1 MSKGGR
7 LDVVQVLRFVAA
19 SLVVVA
25 HAESRLARVFAEHAE
40 STVIFALGHL
50 RTWGHFGV
58 DLFFA
63 ISGFIMYWVTRGR
76 FQRSGA
82 SLDFLRKR
90 VVRVVPIYWGLTAF
104 AVGLLAVAPSLFS
117 YRESLDTQWIAAS
130 FLFVPWQ
137 APEGFVAPVLGLGWT
152 LNYEVWFYLCFAL
165 LLLLPERRALPTI
178 TIAFVA
184 CALLGQLVVFENPW
198 TRQATSW
205 LLLEFV
211 MGLWIAHAYTSRTFY
226 TAKLARVI
234 GPLGLVALF
243 ATIFFD
249 PAPAA
254 GEVSNN
260 GLRFLAW
267 GIPSAAVL
275 FGALSLHWQP
285 SGSRFGRVL
294 VALGD
299 ASYSIYLL
307 QVFALPGIAR
317 VLAAMHLDA
326 WLPFDVLVLLLTA
339 GSIAVGYVFY
349 LLVERPL
356 TRALQRRG
364 HAVTAPT
371 TSTVAA

>member
-1 MSKGGR
+1 MKGR
-7 LDVVQVLRFVAA
+7 LDIVQVLRFVAA

-25 HAESRLARVFAEHAE
+25 HAESRLARVFAEQAS
-40 STVIFALGHL
+40 STVIFAIGHL

-63 ISGFIMYWVTRGR
+63 ISGFIMFWVTRGR
-76 FQRSGA
+76 FQQAGA
-82 SLDFLRKR
+82 SAEFLRKR

-104 AVGLLAVAPSLFS
+104 AIVLLAVAPSLFS
-117 YRESLDTQWIAAS
+117 YRESLDPQWIAAS
-130 FLFVPWQ
+130 FMFVPWQ

-165 LLLLPERRALPTI
+165 LLFLPERRALPTI
-178 TIAFVA
+178 TIVFVA
-184 CALLGQLVVFENPW
+184 CAVLGELVWFEAPW
-198 TRQATSW
+198 SRQATSW

-211 MGLWIAHAYTSRTFY
+211 LGLWIARAYTSRTLDV
-226 TAKLARVI
+226 AKLARVI
-234 GPLGLVALF
+234 LPLGIAALF
-243 ATIFFD
+243 ASIFFD

-260 GLRFLAW
+260 GLRFLCW

-275 FGALSLHWQP
+275 FGALSLRWQP
-285 SGSRFGRVL
+285 GRTRIGRVL

-317 VLAAMHLDA
+317 VLAALHLDA

-339 GSIAVGYVFY
+339 GSIAAGYAFY
-349 LLVERPL
+349 LGIERPL
-356 TRALQRRG
+356 TRVLQRRRN
-364 HAVTAPT
+364 APT
-371 TSTVAA
+371 AHTTPSTVAA